1 MKHILSFCAFVISL
15 GLFAAHHEEL
25 ENNTTMHEN
34 NFVYIST
41 YTQPAGG
48 NPETLKKSL
57 LKI

>member
-34 NFVYIST
+34 NFVYISS
-41 YTQPAGG
+41 Y
-48 NPETLKKSL
+48 
-57 LKI
+57 